1 MLAERDAKA
10 VEARVK
16 ILTRQESRL
25 HARID
30 NLAKSEEKVQVAREM
45 YNDKLT
51 NQQWIE
57 REKLEEIKAKK
68 IEAYK
73 SRQMRNYASE
83 LKAKELQDYYNSKA
97 NKVKLES

>member
-16 ILTRQESRL
+16 ILTRQESQL

-45 YNDKLT
+45 YNEKLT

-83 LKAKELQDYYNSKA
+83 LKAKEL
-97 NKVKLES
+97 